1 VDDDGSPYR
10 WIARPDRV
18 SIARSDTFA
27 DLGMFRPSYEPHNFG
42 AALVD
47 NVSHIV
53 DDDLSGELGISSAGL
68 LKNGAV
74 AWVEISI
81 PETMSTASGFEY
93 RPNLVAAT
101 SCDGSLATTYKRTIT
116 ATVCDNTL
124 NAALG
129 ERGGQTYKIRHTR
142 NSGFKI
148 ANARE
153 ALGIIFQTS
162 EEFAAEVDRLC
173 GIAVNDEQWD
183 LVLKEIIPAGD
194 TKRGTTRADNR
205 RNEVSNLWQYDN
217 RVAPWSGTAF
227 GVVQAFNTYRHHV
240 SQVNSGTVRSE
251 RNMQF
256 TLDGTTDKED
266 ATVLAALT
274 KVGVLA

>member
-1 VDDDGSPYR
+1 
-10 WIARPDRV
+10 
-18 SIARSDTFA
+18 
-27 DLGMFRPSYEPHNFG
+27 
-42 AALVD
+42 
-47 NVSHIV
+47 VSHIV

-173 GIAVNDEQWD
+173 GIAVNAEQWD

-274 KVGVLA
+274 KVGVLV